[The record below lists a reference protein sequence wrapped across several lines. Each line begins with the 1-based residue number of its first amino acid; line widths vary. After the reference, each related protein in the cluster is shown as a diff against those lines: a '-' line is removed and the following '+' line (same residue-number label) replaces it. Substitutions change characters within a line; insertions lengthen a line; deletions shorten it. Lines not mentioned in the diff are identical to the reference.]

1 MTIAKCGYASYTGL
15 CIHQII
21 LFPNTTFVTEFAAYL
36 ESVVL
41 GAEPSLICGDF
52 NMHVDVCE
60 KFRQDSARSV
70 LQFKPIW
77 TR

>member
-41 GAEPSLICGDF
+41 GAEPSLICGD
-52 NMHVDVCE
+52 
-60 KFRQDSARSV
+60 ARGC
-70 LQFKPIW
+70 L
-77 TR
+77 